1 MRAVREPLR
10 MKVWS
15 GCFLTRPAYAD
26 GTSLGEG
33 LPLLALLDMAVMVK
47 TEGCGKSRGVH
58 GFWNMAGVIG
68 EFRSPGK
75 TEISP
80 DKGWKQEFK
89 RVGKEPFGN
98 SAPRFPCPAGED

>member
-1 MRAVREPLR
+1 MLPNKRFEKQNTEVGIGFAGYGGTAAVE
-10 MKVWS
+10 
-15 GCFLTRPAYAD
+15 
-26 GTSLGEG
+26 
-33 LPLLALLDMAVMVK
+33 

-58 GFWNMAGVIG
+58 GFWNMAGVVG

>member
-1 MRAVREPLR
+1 MRAVLELLR

-26 GTSLGEG
+26 GAFLGEG
-33 LPLLALLDMAVMVK
+33 LPLLALLDMAVMNRS
-47 TEGCGKSRGVH
+47 GGNGRLRYH

-98 SAPRFPCPAGED
+98 SVPRFPCPAGED